1 MSDNSLQ
8 IESELL
14 DIIRTQG
21 KVTAPAARIGIEDDL
36 YKLGLSSIATV
47 NVMLE
52 VEARFD
58 IEIPDEALTRETFR
72 TLAALAALVRQLR
85 SKGVAA

>member
-14 DIIRTQG
+14 DIIRTKG
-21 KVTAPAARIGIEDDL
+21 KVTAPAARIGNEDDL
-36 YKLGLSSIATV
+36 YKLGLSSLATV

-52 VEARFD
+52 IEGRFN
-58 IEIPDEALTRETFR
+58 IEIPDEALTRDTFR
-72 TLAALAALVRQLR
+72 TIASLAALVRAQQ
-85 SKGVAA
+85 SKSVTA